1 MPGGRPSDY
10 STEFA
15 EQALKLCKLGAT
27 NAVLADFFQTTT
39 QTINNWA
46 SAHQEFF
53 DAIKVGK
60 AEADDI
66 VEKSLFQRAV
76 GYTHDAVKIFMPAN
90 AAEPVYAPYRE
101 HLPPDPTS
109 MIFWLKNRKP
119 VEWRDRREI
128 SGPDGGPIQVSVSRF
143 TGDEPVTIEN
153 DEAAQLLGSNHAE
166 R

>member
-27 NAVLADFFQTTT
+27 NAVLADFFGTTT

-76 GYTHDAVKIFMPAN
+76 GYSHDAIHFSSYEGDVTQT
-90 AAEPVYAPYRE
+90 PYRE

-153 DEAAQLLGSNHAE
+153 DDAARLVEDRSA
-166 R
+166 